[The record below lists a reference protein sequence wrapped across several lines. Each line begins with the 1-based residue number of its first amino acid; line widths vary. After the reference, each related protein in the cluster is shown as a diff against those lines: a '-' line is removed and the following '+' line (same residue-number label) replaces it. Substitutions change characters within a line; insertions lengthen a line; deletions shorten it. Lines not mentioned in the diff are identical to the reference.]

1 MIRARDFSYTYGTA
15 EKPTLENISL
25 EVPAGELLLVTG
37 HSAAGKTTLAL
48 ALAGILHQEIGGSF
62 EGSVTFKGKAI
73 GEFDGMKELSRHVG
87 MVFDDAESQLI
98 FTSVEEEILSG
109 LENRGFS
116 EAEIGR
122 RLEEVMRLCEISH
135 LKHRA
140 PHTLS
145 GGQKQKVALAATLAL
160 DTEVLI
166 LDEATSEMDTNAV
179 KRVFSIL
186 KRLKE
191 EEGKTIII
199 VDHNVEAFLEIG
211 DRVVLL
217 EKGRIRDVKSP
228 KGFTASGTGPAELPA
243 ESTGKSATEAP
254 SKQAISETHDK
265 KPHHPPEKGR
275 TDLHPSGAN
284 PNNHPIISVKQLS
297 QRYDEVR
304 ALEAVDLEIYPGEF
318 IAILGENGSGKTTLV
333 KHFNGLLKPRSG
345 SVSVKGLDTGQAR
358 INELVRHMGLV
369 FQNPDNMLFE
379 DTVEAE
385 IAFGLNNIGAGG
397 DREAIAHALELVGL
411 GDKEKV
417 FPRHLS
423 RGERQRLAVAC
434 VIAMRPELIV
444 LDEPT
449 TGLDAEESDRMM
461 QLMCRLQK
469 EGHTIVMVT
478 HNMQIVENYAE
489 RVIRMESGKIIEDKA
504 KGATKGAT
512 KGAAQG
518 TALNGTAA
526 ASVTDRIKE
535 NNTENISENN
545 RGGMCA

>member
-1 MIRARDFSYTYGTA
+1 MIKVRDFSYTYGTA
-15 EKPTLENISL
+15 EKPTLENINL

-62 EGSVTFKGKAI
+62 EGSIIFKGKAI

-116 EAEIGR
+116 ETEIKR

-135 LKHRA
+135 LKQRA
-140 PHTLS
+140 PHALS

-217 EKGRIRDVKSP
+217 EKGRIKEVKSP
-228 KGFTASGTGPAELPA
+228 KDLPA
-243 ESTGKSATEAP
+243 AGHPEEP
-254 SKQAISETHDK
+254 VMSETHDK
-265 KPHHPPEKGR
+265 IPHHSPEEG
-275 TDLHPSGAN
+275 TADLPPSGTK
-284 PNNHPIISVKQLS
+284 PNNIPIISVKQLS

-333 KHFNGLLKPRSG
+333 KHFNGLLKPHSG
-345 SVSVKGLDTGQAR
+345 SVSVKGLDTGQAP
-358 INELVRHMGLV
+358 INELVRHTGLV

-397 DREAIAHALELVGL
+397 DRGAITRALELVGL

-417 FPRHLS
+417 FPRQLS

-461 QLMCRLQK
+461 QLMCRLQQ

-489 RVIRMESGKIIEDKA
+489 RVIRMESGKIIED
-504 KGATKGAT
+504 T
-512 KGAAQG
+512 KGAAL
-518 TALNGTAA
+518 TETAA
-526 ASVTDRIKE
+526 ADIAEGT
-535 NNTENISENN
+535 

>member
-1 MIRARDFSYTYGTA
+1 MIEVRDFSYTYGTA

-25 EVPAGELLLVTG
+25 EVPAGKLLLVTG

-48 ALAGILHQEIGGSF
+48 ALAGILHQEIGGTF
-62 EGSVTFKGKAI
+62 KGSITFKGKSI

-211 DRVVLL
+211 DRVVFL

-228 KGFTASGTGPAELPA
+228 KGFTAPGAGPAELPA
-243 ESTGKSATEAP
+243 ESPTKPT
-254 SKQAISETHDK
+254 ISETHDK
-265 KPHHPPEKGR
+265 KPHQTPEER
-275 TDLHPSGAN
+275 TTDLPPSGIKTN
-284 PNNHPIISVKQLS
+284 TLPIISVKQLS

-304 ALEAVDLEIYPGEF
+304 ALEAVDLDIYPGEF

-345 SVSVKGLDTGQAR
+345 SVSVKGLDTGQTQ
-358 INELVRHMGLV
+358 INELVRHTGLV

-397 DREAIAHALELVGL
+397 DKEAITRSLELVGL
-411 GDKEKV
+411 EEKEKV
-417 FPRHLS
+417 FPRQLS

-461 QLMCRLQK
+461 QLMCRLQQ

-489 RVIRMESGKIIEDKA
+489 RVIHMESGKIIEDKA
-504 KGATKGAT
+504 KGATR
-512 KGAAQG
+512 GAAQG

-526 ASVTDRIKE
+526 ASVTGRIKE

>member
-1 MIRARDFSYTYGTA
+1 MIRVRDFSYTYGTA
-15 EKPTLENISL
+15 EKPSLESISL

-37 HSAAGKTTLAL
+37 HSAAGKTTLAF

-62 EGSVTFKGKAI
+62 EGSITFKGKAI
-73 GEFDGMKELSRHVG
+73 GEFDGMKELSHHVG

-98 FTSVEEEILSG
+98 FTTVEEEICSG
-109 LENRGFS
+109 IENRGFS
-116 EAEIGR
+116 EAEIER
-122 RLEEVMRLCEISH
+122 RLKAVMEMCEISQ
-135 LKHRA
+135 LKNRA

-145 GGQKQKVALAATLAL
+145 GGQKQKVALAATLVL

-166 LDEATSEMDTNAV
+166 LDEATSEMDTKAV

-186 KRLKE
+186 KKLKE

-217 EKGRIRDVKSP
+217 EKGRIKEVKSP
-228 KGFTASGTGPAELPA
+228 KDFTDPGACPAGN
-243 ESTGKSATEAP
+243 S
-254 SKQAISETHDK
+254 DK
-265 KPHHPPEKGR
+265 KSHFIPEEGTQNVPPLEAKSS
-275 TDLHPSGAN
+275 TF
-284 PNNHPIISVKQLS
+284 PIISVKQLS
-297 QRYDEVR
+297 QRYDEVL
-304 ALEAVDLEIYPGEF
+304 ALEAVNLDIYPGEF

-333 KHFNGLLKPRSG
+333 KHFNGLLKPHSG
-345 SVSVKGLDTGQAR
+345 SVTVKGLDTGQTP
-358 INELVRHMGLV
+358 INELVRHTGLV

-379 DTVEAE
+379 DTVQAE

-397 DREAIAHALELVGL
+397 DREAIPRALELVGL
-411 GDKEKV
+411 GGTEQV

-461 QLMCRLQK
+461 QLMRRLQQ

-478 HNMQIVENYAE
+478 HNLQIVENYAE
-489 RVIRMESGKIIEDKA
+489 RVIRMESGKIIEDLTKA
-504 KGATKGAT
+504 VLTE
-512 KGAAQG
+512 
-518 TALNGTAA
+518 TAA
-526 ASVTDRIKE
+526 ES
-535 NNTENISENN
+535 N